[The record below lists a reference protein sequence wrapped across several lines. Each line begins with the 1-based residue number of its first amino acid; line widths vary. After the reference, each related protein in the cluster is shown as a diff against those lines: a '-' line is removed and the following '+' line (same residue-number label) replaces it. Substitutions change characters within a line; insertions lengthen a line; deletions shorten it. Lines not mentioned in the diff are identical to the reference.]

1 MRHGSTLLASLLLSA
16 PAAAADWSCSNRDLA
31 EIRCG
36 ADSCEIERESFTPM
50 ELSLAPGRVEVCA
63 FSGCFPG
70 RVTLKRTA
78 GPHILFHAIVRLGG
92 ANQPL
97 AVILDTS
104 TGTALMRWNGFA
116 NVMRCERAG
125 TGQDSP

>member
-1 MRHGSTLLASLLLSA
+1 MRYCSTLLASLLISA
-16 PAAAADWSCSNRDLA
+16 PATAADWSCSNRGVA
-31 EIRCG
+31 EIRCD

-50 ELSLAPGRVEVCA
+50 ELSIAPGRVEICA

-70 RVTLKRTA
+70 RVSLRRTA
-78 GPHILFHAIVRLGG
+78 GPNILFHAIVRLGG
-92 ANQPL
+92 ASQPM

-125 TGQDSP
+125 AGQDSP

>member
-1 MRHGSTLLASLLLSA
+1 MRYCSTLLASLIISA
-16 PAAAADWSCSNRDLA
+16 PATAADWNCSNRDIA
-31 EIRCG
+31 EIRCD
-36 ADSCEIERESFTPM
+36 AASCEIERESFTPM
-50 ELSLAPGRVEVCA
+50 ALSIAAGRVEICA

-70 RVTLKRTA
+70 RVSLRRTA
-78 GPHILFHAIVRLGG
+78 GPNILFHATVRLGG

-125 TGQDSP
+125 VERDSR